1 MKSTNRLS
9 HPIRFIA
16 LVTVIWWAMLLVAD
30 RVPKIDLWIGGGIAL
45 ACGAAAFIMIAGTRQ
60 WTTRGL
66 GLLGLMLAIVLL
78 YLPLPLREV
87 GIMGTS
93 PEWFIHLRRAILI
106 VSGPFILIGIWQW
119 FQEGDGDV

>member
-1 MKSTNRLS
+1 MQSTNRFS
-9 HPIRFIA
+9 HPVRFIA
-16 LVTVIWWAMLLVAD
+16 LVTVIWWLMLLVAD

-45 ACGAAAFIMIAGTRQ
+45 ACGTAAIIMILGTQR

-66 GLLGLMLAIVLL
+66 GLLGLMVAIVLL
-78 YLPLPLREV
+78 YLPLPLREL
-87 GIMGTS
+87 GLMGAS

-119 FQEGDGDV
+119 FQRGDGDV